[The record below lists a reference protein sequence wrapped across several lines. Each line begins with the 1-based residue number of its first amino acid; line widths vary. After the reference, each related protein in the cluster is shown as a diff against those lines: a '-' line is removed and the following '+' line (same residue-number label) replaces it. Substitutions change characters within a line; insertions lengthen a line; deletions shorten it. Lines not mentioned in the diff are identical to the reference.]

1 MEQVDHGKMGLVL
14 THDISNIIESHPFVI
29 I

>member
-1 MEQVDHGKMGLVL
+1 MEHVDHGKMGLEL
-14 THDISNIIESHPFVI
+14 AHCMSNINKSHPFVI